1 MKIDPFLVEQ
11 YMNTYEH
18 HVQLNLAE
26 TCVDPFT
33 LHEFLTLAR
42 EEDFFEKIAGKKL
55 TYGFIEGSQDLRK
68 RIAELYDDANP
79 DNVLVTRGAIDA
91 NFLVFY
97 SLVEAGDTVI
107 SVFPSYQQLY
117 SIPKSFGAN
126 VKLLKLRKEN
136 QWLPDLKEL
145 GRLIDEKT
153 KLIVINNPHN
163 PTGSL
168 IKTRLLKKICTIAED
183 SEAFLLCDESY
194 RGLYVRPEDSTP
206 SAADLSKKAIVTGSL
221 SKSFSLAGLRL
232 GWINANQEIRDDC
245 MLHRDYTTIS
255 CNMITDALASLA
267 FKHSSRILKR
277 NLNIIRTNHRILSQ
291 WVDDE
296 PLIEWIPPIAGSTAF
311 LHYNLPIPSMDF
323 CVHLIREQGVFLV
336 PGTCFEMEK
345 YLRISYGCKTKI
357 VEEGLSRIST
367 FLRQS
372 PTGH

>member
-1 MKIDPFLVEQ
+1 
-11 YMNTYEH
+11 MNTYEH

-42 EEDFFEKIAGKKL
+42 EEDFFEKIAEKKL
-55 TYGFIEGSQDLRK
+55 TYGFIEGSPDLRK

-153 KLIVINNPHN
+153 KLIVLNNPHN

-232 GWINANQEIRDDC
+232 GWIRANQEIRDDC

-345 YLRISYGCKTKI
+345 YLRISYGCKTEI
-357 VEEGLSRIST
+357 IEEGLSRIST

-372 PTGH
+372 PTVH

>member
-1 MKIDPFLVEQ
+1 
-11 YMNTYEH
+11 MNAYEH

-33 LHEFLTLAR
+33 LHEFLTLVG
-42 EEDFFEKIAGKKL
+42 EEDFFEKIAERKL
-55 TYGFIEGSQDLRK
+55 TYGFIKGSPDLRE
-68 RIAELYDDANP
+68 RIAELYDDTNP
-79 DNVLVTRGAIDA
+79 ENILVTRGAIDA
-91 NFLVFY
+91 NFLIFY
-97 SLVEAGDTVI
+97 SLVEAGNTVI

-117 SIPKSFGAN
+117 STPKSFGAN
-126 VKLLKLRKEN
+126 VKLLKLREEN

-145 GRLIDEKT
+145 GRLIDDKT

-168 IKTRLLKKICTIAED
+168 IKKRLLKKICTIAED
-183 SEAFLLCDESY
+183 ADVFILCDESY
-194 RGLYVRPEDSTP
+194 RGLYVRSEDSTP
-206 SAADLSKKAIVTGSL
+206 SAADLYEKAIVTGSL
-221 SKSFSLAGLRL
+221 SKAFSLAGLRL
-232 GWINANQEIRDDC
+232 GWIRANQEILENC

-255 CNMITDALASLA
+255 CNMITDALAALA

-277 NLNIIRTNHRILSQ
+277 NLSIIRTNHRILSQ

-311 LHYNLPIPSMDF
+311 LHYSLPTHSMDL
-323 CVHLIREQGVFLV
+323 CIHLIREHGVFLV

-345 YLRISYGCKTKI
+345 YLRIGYGCKTKI
-357 VEEGLSRIST
+357 IEEGLSRISH

-372 PTGH
+372 PIVH